1 MRPVPEA
8 FVVLSCLRAS
18 AGFTTRPAPLFPS
31 PPPGRSAFGRGGGA
45 AREAIALV
53 AHVLHQPIAELWE
66 MEMDELRAWAG
77 EAAALWKRL
86 YLPRKRP

>member
-1 MRPVPEA
+1 MPSGERGGDDPPGAVIP
-8 FVVLSCLRAS
+8 LS
-18 AGFTTRPAPLFPS
+18 
-31 PPPGRSAFGRGGGA
+31 PPGRSAFGRGGGA

-53 AHVLHQPIAELWE
+53 AHVLHQPIADLWE

-86 YLPRKRP
+86 YLPGKRP

>member
-1 MRPVPEA
+1 MPSGERGVYDPPGTANLLPLPVDP
-8 FVVLSCLRAS
+8 
-18 AGFTTRPAPLFPS
+18 RPA
-31 PPPGRSAFGRGGGA
+31 A

-53 AHVLHQPIAELWE
+53 AHVLHQPIADLWE
-66 MEMDELRAWAG
+66 MEMDELGAWAG

>member
-1 MRPVPEA
+1 M
-8 FVVLSCLRAS
+8 
-18 AGFTTRPAPLFPS
+18 TTRPAPLFPS
-31 PPPGRSAFGRGGGA
+31 PLPVDPPSGA